1 MSIQIATRLKA
12 GLIKTAIDKITGGS
26 STLQD
31 DGDSV
36 KITLSPAQIT
46 WLQSF
51 IEAQLNS
58 TGKPDIELDA
68 VGVILP
74 VLLKKIW
81 PYALAGTGAIAA
93 VCLIRKGIKSEY

>member
-1 MSIQIATRLKA
+1 MSIPITTRLKA
-12 GLIKTAIDKITGGS
+12 GVIKAAIDQITGGS
-26 STLQD
+26 SMLQD

-36 KITLSPAQIT
+36 KIILSPDQIT

-81 PYALAGTGAIAA
+81 PYALAGSGAIAA
-93 VCLIRKGIKSEY
+93 VCLLRKGIK